1 MSTQNIVLGIVVVI
15 ILYVLYLY
23 YFGDATKKS
32 LVGMHDATVPTLV
45 SSGSLPPGASSN
57 FTFSI
62 WVYVSDWNY
71 GIGKFKPI
79 FVRAK
84 PSGDPKVKQYC
95 PMVKFDKNLNNV
107 IIEQMV
113 YEKGKSTP
121 SIESATLD
129 NLPLQKWCNIILS
142 VNNRALDIYLDGKLV
157 KTKYFGGVP
166 KVDADADL
174 VLTPNSNGN
183 AQFAD
188 GFKGY
193 TAKFMYYARAVNPRE
208 AYSIYKEGYGSN
220 WLSDLFNKYKIKIAF
235 MKDQEE
241 LNSFMI

>member
-1 MSTQNIVLGIVVVI
+1 VI
-15 ILYVLYLY
+15 ILFVFFLS
-23 YFGDATKKS
+23 YFGDASKNS
-32 LVGMHDATVPTLV
+32 FVGLPDATVPALV
-45 SSGSLPPGASSN
+45 SSGSFPPGASSN

-84 PSGDPKVKQYC
+84 PSGIPNVKPYC

-107 IIEQMV
+107 IIEPMV
-113 YEKGKSTP
+113 YEKGKTTP
-121 SIESATLD
+121 SLVSATLD

-157 KTKYFGGVP
+157 KTKYFKGVP
-166 KVDADADL
+166 KVDTDADL
-174 VLTPNSNGN
+174 VLTPGANGN

-193 TAKFMYYARAVNPRE
+193 PAKFMYYARAVNPRE
-208 AYSIYKEGYGSN
+208 AYRIYKEGYGSN
-220 WLSDLFNKYKIKIAF
+220 WLSDLFNKYQIKIAF
-235 MKDQEE
+235 MKDPAE
-241 LNSFMI
+241 LNRFLLSNIV